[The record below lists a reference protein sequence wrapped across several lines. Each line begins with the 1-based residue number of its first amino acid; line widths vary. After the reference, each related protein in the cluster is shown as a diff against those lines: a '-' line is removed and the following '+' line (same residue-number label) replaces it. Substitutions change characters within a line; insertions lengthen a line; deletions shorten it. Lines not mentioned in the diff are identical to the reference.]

1 MKSIE
6 TLNLDITTSI
16 SFGTEMKIN
25 TERTIK
31 YTNIP
36 VPTNAITKVPRY
48 PHHQFAV
55 LADHPVVVSQFPI
68 SIIWN
73 IARCPYSNCP
83 IQRTSGKVSSVGEEA
98 NRADVARVTTKWRK
112 ERITSKCVPYACSPV
127 KRS

>member
-1 MKSIE
+1 MKFEI
-6 TLNLDITTSI
+6 
-16 SFGTEMKIN
+16 
-25 TERTIK
+25 ERTIK
-31 YTNIP
+31 YTNIS
-36 VPTNAITKVPRY
+36 VATKVPTKVIRY

-112 ERITSKCVPYACSPV
+112 ERITSKCVPYACSTLV
-127 KRS
+127 RS

>member
-1 MKSIE
+1 MCIP
-6 TLNLDITTSI
+6 
-16 SFGTEMKIN
+16 FGTEMKFEI
-25 TERTIK
+25 ERTIK
-31 YTNIP
+31 YTDIS
-36 VPTNAITKVPRY
+36 VTTKVSMKVIRY

-98 NRADVARVTTKWRK
+98 NRSDKDGVTAKWRITRN
-112 ERITSKCVPYACSPV
+112 RIPYA
-127 KRS
+127 RSTVSRS

>member
-1 MKSIE
+1 MC
-6 TLNLDITTSI
+6 I
-16 SFGTEMKIN
+16 SFGTEMKFEI
-25 TERTIK
+25 ERTIK
-31 YTNIP
+31 YTNIS
-36 VPTNAITKVPRY
+36 VATKVFMKVIGY
-48 PHHQFAV
+48 PHHQFTV

-112 ERITSKCVPYACSPV
+112 ERITSKCVPYACSTLV
-127 KRS
+127 RS